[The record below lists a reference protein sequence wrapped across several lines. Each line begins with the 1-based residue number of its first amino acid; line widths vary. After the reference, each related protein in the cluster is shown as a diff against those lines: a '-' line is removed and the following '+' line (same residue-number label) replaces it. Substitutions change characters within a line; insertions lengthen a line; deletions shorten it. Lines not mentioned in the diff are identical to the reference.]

1 MLMDRERAAD
11 EMAQAGLDALIA
23 ATPENVVYAS
33 GFESLG
39 QSLIPG
45 VRVFAVVPKDP
56 AHPVAV
62 VAPVGELDR
71 AAESAEAMEGRYHP
85 YGAFFYDPGEET
97 GGDEDEAN
105 LRRLVF
111 EGAPAPSDTE
121 ALREAMSGVGVA
133 GSSVVGLDERGLDA
147 PGFAM
152 LSEAFS
158 QYRIEPAYETFRRIR
173 RIKTAEE
180 VRRLRRAVEISEEA
194 VLEVLAEAREG
205 MTEREMAEVYEC
217 ALIRRGARPSLTV
230 IGVGP
235 HSAFPNARP
244 LGRTL
249 RPGDLIRFDVG
260 CRVLGYHA
268 DIART
273 AVLGDPSRRQKE
285 VFAALLAGHL
295 AALDRV
301 RAGTPAREVFR
312 TAVSTVRESGLPDY
326 ERHHV
331 GHGIGVELY
340 EPPILTEG
348 EGRPLETGMVVNVE
362 PPYYEI
368 GFGGF
373 QVEDTVLVT
382 EDGFEC
388 FNRMPKGMISV
399 RGV

>member
-1 MLMDRERAAD
+1 MLIDRERAAD
-11 EMAQAGLDALIA
+11 EMARAGLDALIA
-23 ATPENVVYAS
+23 TTPENVVYAS

-71 AAESAEAMEGRYHP
+71 AAESAEAMEGKFYP
-85 YGAFFYDPGEET
+85 YGAFFYDPGEGA
-97 GGDEDEAN
+97 GGDEDGAN
-105 LRRLVF
+105 LRRLVLG
-111 EGAPAPSDTE
+111 GAPAPSAAG
-121 ALREAMSGVGVA
+121 ALREAMGSLGAA
-133 GSSVVGLDERGLDA
+133 GSGVVGLDEKGLDA
-147 PGFAM
+147 PGFATV
-152 LSEAFS
+152 SEALS
-158 QYRIEPAYETFRRIR
+158 QCQVEPAYETFRRVR

-194 VLEVLAEAREG
+194 VQEVLSEAREG
-205 MTEREMAEVYEC
+205 MTEREMAEAYEC
-217 ALIRRGARPSLTV
+217 VLIRRGARPSLTV

-235 HSAFPNARP
+235 HSAFPNGRP
-244 LGRTL
+244 SDRAL

-273 AVLGDPSRRQKE
+273 AVLGDPARRQEE
-285 VFAALLAGHL
+285 VYAALLAGHL

-312 TAVSTVRESGLPDY
+312 TAVSTVRESGLPRY

-340 EPPILTEG
+340 EPPILNEQ
-348 EGRPLETGMVVNVE
+348 EGRPLEAGMVVNVE

-382 EDGFEC
+382 EDGFKC

-399 RGV
+399 RGA